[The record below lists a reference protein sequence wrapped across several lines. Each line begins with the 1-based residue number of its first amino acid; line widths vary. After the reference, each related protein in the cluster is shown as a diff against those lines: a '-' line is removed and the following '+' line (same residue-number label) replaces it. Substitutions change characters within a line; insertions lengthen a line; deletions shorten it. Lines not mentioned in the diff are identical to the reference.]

1 MRTSGAIIGLF
12 YLVAIVTTARASGD
26 PWDMASLK
34 SQPAVFDSPEIHSS
48 DPRIRALFFEG
59 APYRGKP
66 TRIFAWVGIPVTKP
80 GEKVPGIV
88 LLHGGGGTAF
98 ESWVKAWVDRGYA
111 AIAIDHFGS
120 LPVPENANPRPR
132 NPTGGP
138 PGGSATFS
146 QLGEPLRDQWPLQ
159 AITAA
164 MRAHSLL
171 LAQPEVDPDRTG
183 VTGISWGGY
192 LTCLMAALDDRLKFA
207 ATVYG
212 CGNYE
217 ETTFAGQLG
226 KLPPEQCAL
235 WYDTWDAKNFIPRIR
250 IPTLWVNSPN
260 DKFFWLPAWQK
271 SHRQMPLEWST
282 ASLKLGMKHG
292 GPPDG
297 DPPEVLAFADSLLRE
312 GRKLPVVAGL
322 RRDGNEVRVEFNST
336 VPLSRA
342 DLISTS
348 DTDSPWETRAWQSTQ
363 ATIQGN
369 SVRATLP
376 DGARLYY
383 VALQDEEGLL
393 TTTNYE
399 ERP

>member
-1 MRTSGAIIGLF
+1 
-12 YLVAIVTTARASGD
+12 
-26 PWDMASLK
+26 MASLK
-34 SQPAVFDSPEIHSS
+34 SQPEVFDSPEIHSS

-80 GEKVPGIV
+80 GGKVPGIV

-132 NPTGGP
+132 NPAGGP

-192 LTCLMAALDDRLKFA
+192 LTCLMAALHNFPHNAEIVK
-207 ATVYG
+207 YI
-212 CGNYE
+212 CGVIRDLALGSASYKTQFGN
-217 ETTFAGQLG
+217 AGGNEAEAEHQAG
-226 KLPPEQCAL
+226 SQGGDEVQRVPHG
-235 WYDTWDAKNFIPRIR
+235 I
-250 IPTLWVNSPN
+250 S
-260 DKFFWLPAWQK
+260 LPARGEPRTRWQN
-271 SHRQMPLEWST
+271 
-282 ASLKLGMKHG
+282 
-292 GPPDG
+292 PP
-297 DPPEVLAFADSLLRE
+297 P
-312 GRKLPVVAGL
+312 
-322 RRDGNEVRVEFNST
+322 
-336 VPLSRA
+336 
-342 DLISTS
+342 
-348 DTDSPWETRAWQSTQ
+348 
-363 ATIQGN
+363 
-369 SVRATLP
+369 
-376 DGARLYY
+376 
-383 VALQDEEGLL
+383 
-393 TTTNYE
+393 
-399 ERP
+399 